1 MKYADKQYHDD
12 YITDANKM
20 AHPCMRASQA
30 ISQTLFILDF
40 GISALPPWLVF
51 MMMRMRL
58 VNVIMETQPPIQPMM
73 TMTIIITQIIP
84 HNDGS
89 YDDKSNHHL

>member
-40 GISALPPWLVF
+40 GISALPP
-51 MMMRMRL
+51 
-58 VNVIMETQPPIQPMM
+58 
-73 TMTIIITQIIP
+73 
-84 HNDGS
+84 
-89 YDDKSNHHL
+89 

>member
-58 VNVIMETQPPIQPMM
+58 ANVIKGKLTEPMM
-73 TMTIIITQIIP
+73 TMTIIITQIIT

-89 YDDKSNHHL
+89 YVDKSNHHL